1 MTDEQKARLDERER
15 AGRLAEDKARGW
27 LAVAEW
33 AAARGDSV
41 TALKAVEFFQELA
54 KLAEDIRGI
63 YSTVNARYQQ
73 SPELR
78 AIIEAGYEQKQAAG

>member
-15 AGRLAEDKARGW
+15 AGRLAEERAREW

-41 TALKAVEFFQELA
+41 TDMRTIRSAIEIFQELA

-78 AIIEAGYEQKQAAG
+78 AIIERARNE